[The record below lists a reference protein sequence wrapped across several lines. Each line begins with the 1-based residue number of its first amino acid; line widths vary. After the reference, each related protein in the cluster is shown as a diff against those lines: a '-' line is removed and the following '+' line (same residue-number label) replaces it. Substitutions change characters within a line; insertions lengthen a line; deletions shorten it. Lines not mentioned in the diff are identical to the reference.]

1 MPVPNRRHL
10 VVAAIAA
17 LAAPLL
23 APGAAAQALSNRPI
37 RIIVP
42 FTAGTGMDLLARL
55 VGEQLRQRWD
65 QPVVVDNRPGASG
78 NIGSEAVARAAPDGH
93 TLMMTANTFVIT
105 PPLYK
110 NVPYDPVKD
119 FAPIGLVAVGQLALA
134 VHPSVKAASAGE
146 FIAAAKEKPGAMS
159 YSSPGG
165 GTPQHLSMESL
176 KLATGVDILHVPYK
190 GSAGAVQDLVGGQVA
205 AMVIPVHTGLPL
217 AADNK
222 IRLLGVISAER
233 SPVAPQ
239 LPTFAEQGIRGVD
252 VDLWYGL
259 YAPASTPADLVKRL
273 NEAVN
278 AILGDAAVKEQIA
291 KQGLVAKG
299 GTPEE
304 LGKLTA
310 ADLAR
315 WTKVIET
322 AGIKAE

>member
-1 MPVPNRRHL
+1 VPNRRQL

-23 APGAAAQALSNRPI
+23 PCDAAAQALSNRPI

-119 FAPIGLVAVGQLALA
+119 FSPIGLVAVGQLALA

-159 YSSPGG
+159 YSSPGV

-176 KLATGVDILHVPYK
+176 KLATGIDILHVPYK

-217 AADNK
+217 AADNR

-239 LPTFAEQGIRGVD
+239 LPTFAEQGIKGVD

-259 YAPASTPADLVKRL
+259 YAPASTPADIVKRL

-278 AILGDAAVKEQIA
+278 AILADAAVKEQIA

>member
-1 MPVPNRRHL
+1 MPNRRQL
-10 VVAAIAA
+10 VLAAIAA
-17 LAAPLL
+17 LVVPLL
-23 APGAAAQALSNRPI
+23 PYEAAAQALSNRPI

-65 QPVVVDNRPGASG
+65 QPVVVDNRAGASG
-78 NIGSEAVARAAPDGH
+78 NIGSEAVARSAPDGH

-119 FAPIGLVAVGQLALA
+119 FSPIGLVAVGQLALA
-134 VHPSVKAASAGE
+134 VHPSVKAASASE

-159 YSSPGG
+159 YSSPGV

-176 KLATGVDILHVPYK
+176 KLATGIDILHVPYK

-239 LPTFAEQGIRGVD
+239 LATFGEQGIKGVD

-259 YAPASTPADLVKRL
+259 YAPASTPADIVKRL

-278 AILGDAAVKEQIA
+278 AILADAAVKEQVA

-299 GTPEE
+299 GMPEE